1 MLLTLHARI
10 VEIID
15 ADLRSAGGI
24 PLQHYDVLI
33 ELFESEK
40 KQLRMYEL
48 AQRVVLSRSSI
59 TRLVDRLAEQ
69 GLLTRRTDPAD
80 RRGSYA
86 VLTEAGETAL
96 RESWPFY
103 REAIQQRFGSF
114 LADDEAAII
123 SHVFSRIHGAIND
136 ES

>member
-1 MLLTLHARI
+1 MFITLHAKI
-10 VEIID
+10 IELID
-15 ADLRSAGGI
+15 ADQQKAGGI

-33 ELFESEK
+33 ELFEAEG

-59 TRLVDRLAEQ
+59 TRLADQLEKQ
-69 GLLTRRTDPAD
+69 GLLARKTDLED

-103 REAIQQRFGSF
+103 REAILRHFGSF
-114 LADDEAAII
+114 LADDEARTLSQVFARMHAAIE
-123 SHVFSRIHGAIND
+123 D
-136 ES
+136 EL